1 MATWLCAN
9 KFFYKSMGDN
19 SLTQI
24 VPRFVYIIDKS
35 SCYFNVKLLRCFYLL
50 RKLLYDDA
58 VELCHHDR
66 LLDELVGA

>member
-35 SCYFNVKLLRCFYLL
+35 SCYFNFTSSYFVASTFFVSSSTMML
-50 RKLLYDDA
+50 
-58 VELCHHDR
+58 
-66 LLDELVGA
+66 